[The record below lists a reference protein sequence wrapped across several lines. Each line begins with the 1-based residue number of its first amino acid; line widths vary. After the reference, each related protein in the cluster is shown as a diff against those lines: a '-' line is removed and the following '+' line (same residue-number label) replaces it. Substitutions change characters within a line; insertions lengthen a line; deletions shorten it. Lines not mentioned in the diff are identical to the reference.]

1 MPIADSRVGI
11 KVLFSWTHRTLNI
24 SKNISL
30 YHDRIDLLGLL
41 WDTLFF
47 KQSEKD
53 VKGSGGKSLSIW
65 FLDFVAEV
73 TNLLA
78 RDVFCCL
85 YNPST
90 GRLNSHWSL
99 KTKFESPFTGSFL
112 CCHQIEYFFILS
124 INFCLGRNP
133 LMQKSTVRVRC
144 SDLAVW
150 CSFSFRWCSCFFLHQ
165 LISTLY

>member
-11 KVLFSWTHRTLNI
+11 KVLFSWTHRSLNI

-30 YHDRIDLLGLL
+30 YHDRINLLGLL
-41 WDTLFF
+41 WDILYF

-53 VKGSGGKSLSIW
+53 VKGSGGKSLSVW
-65 FLDFVAEV
+65 FLYFLAEV

-78 RDVFCCL
+78 RVFCCL

-99 KTKFESPFTGSFL
+99 KTKFESPFLGSFL
-112 CCHQIEYFFILS
+112 CCHQIEYFFYS
-124 INFCLGRNP
+124 IHKFLPRKESSNAKKHCKSP
-133 LMQKSTVRVRC
+133 LLWSGSLV
-144 SDLAVW
+144 
-150 CSFSFRWCSCFFLHQ
+150 
-165 LISTLY
+165 